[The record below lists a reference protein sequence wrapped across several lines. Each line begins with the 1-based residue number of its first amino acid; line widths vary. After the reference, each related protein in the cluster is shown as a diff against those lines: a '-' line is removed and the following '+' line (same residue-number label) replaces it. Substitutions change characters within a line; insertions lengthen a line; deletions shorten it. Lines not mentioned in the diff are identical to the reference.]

1 LTGRREAGSLSLRS
15 GPDLHMSLRLSFEL
29 SDSDL
34 RFFRAA
40 LKRSRDVVRSADESE
55 IIDAIRGVID
65 DIREREPL
73 PDFVALRLPE
83 LESMLQMLGDQ
94 EWRLPVV
101 DRERILSA
109 FVYFGD
115 PEDILP
121 DDIPVI
127 GYLDDVIILELVA
140 RELQHVR
147 EAYEDYCRYREEFD
161 REHDSGMDA
170 AVRRDRLDRRRQQL
184 HQRMRRRTA
193 RFRKADIW

>member
-1 LTGRREAGSLSLRS
+1 
-15 GPDLHMSLRLSFEL
+15 MSLRISFEL

-34 RFFRAA
+34 RFFRSA
-40 LKRSRDVVRSADESE
+40 LKKSRDVVRSADESE
-55 IIDAIRGVID
+55 ITDAIRGVLD
-65 DIREREPL
+65 DIRTREPL

-83 LESMLQMLGDQ
+83 LESMLQMLGDD

-161 REHDSGMDA
+161 REQEGIDA

-184 HQRMRRRTA
+184 HQRMRRRTS
-193 RFRKADIW
+193 RFRKANLW